1 MFLLDTLIDSKLDS
15 NAGDLASE
23 LGNCQIFNATQMQCQ
38 TPRLTF
44 PPTLRESSVYGRW
57 SVGFYMDGV
66 KTLRNLGP
74 RVQLTTVPD
83 PQFSAFKG
91 VKLQPADQPL
101 LIEGNYL
108 SQAANVEDYTV
119 SYIFKG
125 IFLYL

>member
-1 MFLLDTLIDSKLDS
+1 MFLLETSSALLTDSKFDS
-15 NAGDLASE
+15 ITSDLISE
-23 LGNCQIFNATQMQCQ
+23 LGNCHILNSTQMKCQ
-38 TPRLTF
+38 TPRLTL

-66 KTLRNLGP
+66 KSVRNLGH

-91 VKLQPADQPL
+91 VKSQPADQPL

-108 SQAANVEDYTV
+108 SQAAVAEDYTV
-119 SYIFKG
+119 KIFKK
-125 IFLYL
+125 F